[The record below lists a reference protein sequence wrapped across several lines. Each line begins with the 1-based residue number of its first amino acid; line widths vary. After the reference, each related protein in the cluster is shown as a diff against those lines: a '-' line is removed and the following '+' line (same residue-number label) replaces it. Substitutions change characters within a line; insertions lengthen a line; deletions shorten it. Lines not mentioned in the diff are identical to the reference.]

1 MFLLTPVLSVTI
13 EWRKQSCFNMSGKTG
28 VHAAT
33 KNVSD
38 LCPKNLSILLLAGCS
53 NLKHIKDDL
62 IFCLLSLG
70 NIAASKKY
78 FYINLHPPSL

>member
-53 NLKHIKDDL
+53 NLKHIKEDL
-62 IFCLLSLG
+62 IFLFAFLRKHSC
-70 NIAASKKY
+70 IQEI
-78 FYINLHPPSL
+78 FLH